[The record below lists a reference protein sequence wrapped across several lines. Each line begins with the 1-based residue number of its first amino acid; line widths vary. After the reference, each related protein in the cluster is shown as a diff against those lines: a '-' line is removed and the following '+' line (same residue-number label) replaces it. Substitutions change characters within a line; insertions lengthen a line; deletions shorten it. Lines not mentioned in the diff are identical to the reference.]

1 MERSAKRRPRHSAP
15 PSVRPVQIQ
24 PEITNFFSA
33 APVQKQTEITNFFG
47 PNASLPTSSSSAQDT
62 APTIVVRAEPA
73 VRKRKRSRAESDR
86 APKRVH
92 YDVRRKLRCLAYSDK
107 HGPREA
113 ARIYKVGSHGSV
125 CKWDDKRKALEKLA
139 KKKGTAKSLHPGK
152 QSRYHELEGELRAWI
167 VKRRARRICV
177 TKRMV
182 IAKAYKM
189 STEIAQLKGDRLANW
204 WSGFRRR
211 RRLTMKKVSSYR
223 RVDDEL
229 LAPLLKHYRSVC
241 VHFRPA
247 CSHFRRA
254 RIKFRCVRVYFAG
267 PTSTVAL
274 EIADISGSEAAMR
287 LACLSSQLQ
296 RPPLKRRG

>member
-1 MERSAKRRPRHSAP
+1 MYTAGESVFYRRSDGSLVPATVLGPGAQSETVQIEYKRNERLVRHPAALIANLSRPIPTIPDSPEWDSAPSRSPSPPPRTRPMERSAKRRPRHSAP

-73 VRKRKRSRAESDR
+73 VRKRKRSRAETDR

-92 YDVRRKLRCLAYSDK
+92 YDVRRKLRCLSYADK

-125 CKWDDKRKALEKLA
+125 
-139 KKKGTAKSLHPGK
+139 
-152 QSRYHELEGELRAWI
+152 
-167 VKRRARRICV
+167 
-177 TKRMV
+177 
-182 IAKAYKM
+182 
-189 STEIAQLKGDRLANW
+189 
-204 WSGFRRR
+204 
-211 RRLTMKKVSSYR
+211 
-223 RVDDEL
+223 
-229 LAPLLKHYRSVC
+229 
-241 VHFRPA
+241 
-247 CSHFRRA
+247 
-254 RIKFRCVRVYFAG
+254 

-287 LACLSSQLQ
+287 LACLKQFRSMQ
-296 RPPLKRRG
+296 KRMKERCYIL